1 MSAFGLANRLLDKV
15 NSIIQPP
22 TTIFQNDTMPWSVI
36 IVSHNRG
43 RKPCKAHKYMLACV
57 SYYYGILGLDGHTV
71 VVSLTFSTDLVMTFS
86 FLVAWPE
93 GTDEPGDGTVV
104 SSATT
109 ISWKTGLDWIDNSL
123 KKKKIVCIETNHCG

>member
-1 MSAFGLANRLLDKV
+1 MEYGANNIVMSAFGLANRLLDKV

-36 IVSHNRG
+36 IVNHNRG
-43 RKPCKAHKYMLACV
+43 RKPCN
-57 SYYYGILGLDGHTV
+57 YYYGILGLDGHTV

-93 GTDEPGDGTVV
+93 GTDEPGDGAVV

-109 ISWKTGLDWIDNSL
+109 ISWKTGLDLIDNSL
-123 KKKKIVCIETNHCG
+123 KRKKIVRIETNHCG